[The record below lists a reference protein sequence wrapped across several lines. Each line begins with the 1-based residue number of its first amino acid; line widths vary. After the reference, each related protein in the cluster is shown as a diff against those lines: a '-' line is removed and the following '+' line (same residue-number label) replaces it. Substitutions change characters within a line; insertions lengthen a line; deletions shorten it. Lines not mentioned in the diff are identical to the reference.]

1 MNTVYS
7 SHSEMVPLPCAPAVF
22 GLSRS
27 ALYRLAASGEVRM
40 VKIASRTLVD
50 AASVRKYLA
59 TLPRVQ
65 LRQDPHR
72 TINASVRNLNIK

>member
-59 TLPRVQ
+59 TLPSVQ
-65 LRQDPHR
+65 LRQYAPC
-72 TINASVRNLNIK
+72 TMIASVRNLNIK